1 MTRNQRMKGKV
12 KMWTKVPRGVMVVW
26 RLCKHLQVQS
36 RQAGPPRNAGLV
48 ESAKRAHQEVQRLE
62 DRLSLLLQLSI

>member
-1 MTRNQRMKGKV
+1 MTRNQRMEGTV
-12 KMWTKVPRGVMVVW
+12 KMWIKLPRGVMAW

-36 RQAGPPRNAGLV
+36 RQAGLPRNAGLV
-48 ESAKRAHQEVQRLE
+48 ESAKRAHQEARRLS